1 MSLRPDELT
10 SWHLEHLHGFFFSL
24 FLYLQLHLYSLH
36 CFFTFSILIRGS
48 LGGICLSSLYFLVTF
63 NFAQA
68 YPSVYRFSKLIAYSP
83 NSGFSPTD
91 WSSLIVEKRLHRN
104 LWVFVLR
111 PLGECPSSSSEALH
125 LLDTLSVTL
134 TARELF
140 NPYDQ
145 PPVPRYVFRCKV
157 DLLDESRMHGS
168 LTAVTL
174 FRQLQQV
181 PGIMGITIATSKYS
195 STSTTLGRHYPKA
208 AWQS

>member
-1 MSLRPDELT
+1 M
-10 SWHLEHLHGFFFSL
+10 
-24 FLYLQLHLYSLH
+24 
-36 CFFTFSILIRGS
+36 
-48 LGGICLSSLYFLVTF
+48 
-63 NFAQA
+63 
-68 YPSVYRFSKLIAYSP
+68 
-83 NSGFSPTD
+83 
-91 WSSLIVEKRLHRN
+91 VEKRLHRN

-125 LLDTLSVTL
+125 LLDTLFVTL

-145 PPVPRYVFRCKV
+145 PPVPRYAFRCKV

-181 PGIMGITIATSKYS
+181 PGIMGITGITIATSKYS
-195 STSTTLGRHYPKA
+195 STSTTLGRHYRKA
-208 AWQS
+208 A